1 MSDRAIQTL
10 LMILS
15 QAIFLSMG
23 CGNQSADMTEDGKAR
38 VVTQDSRQ
46 EEELLTTPS
55 SIEPTESDMSQDKP
69 IQGTSPETGKKKS
82 LQQQSL
88 GEVDW
93 GREVDLDEM
102 IAMAKKGQI
111 VEIQWHIMPNI
122 LRAEASDGEIFHLR
136 NEDKGVDLRNT
147 LINAGVKVGKGGVLF
162 RHLF

>member
-1 MSDRAIQTL
+1 MPDRAIQTL
-10 LMILS
+10 LMILL
-15 QAIFLSMG
+15 QVTFLSIG
-23 CGNQSADMTEDGKAR
+23 CGNQSADMTEDGKAK
-38 VVTQDSRQ
+38 
-46 EEELLTTPS
+46 E
-55 SIEPTESDMSQDKP
+55 
-69 IQGTSPETGKKKS
+69 S

-93 GREVDLDEM
+93 GREIDLDQM
-102 IAMAKKGQI
+102 IVMAKKGQI

-136 NEDKGVDLRNT
+136 NENKGVDLRNA

>member
-1 MSDRAIQTL
+1 
-10 LMILS
+10 MILS
-15 QAIFLSMG
+15 QVIFLSLG
-23 CGNQSADMTEDGKAR
+23 CGNQSSDMAEDGKAR

-46 EEELLTTPS
+46 EEELSATASPM
-55 SIEPTESDMSQDKP
+55 EPTKSDGSQDKP
-69 IQGTSPETGKKKS
+69 IQSPSSEKLKKGS

-93 GREVDLDEM
+93 GREIDLDQM
-102 IAMAKKGQI
+102 IVMAKKGRI

-136 NEDKGVDLRNT
+136 NENKGVDLRNA